1 MVDDDPDLLDLV
13 ARSLSAHGFE
23 VETHTSALGVSN
35 RIRDSVPDVVL
46 IDVNFPA
53 LKGDKV
59 VVSGSQQAPGTKFI
73 LYSASD
79 ETQLRS
85 LAIASGADGYLS
97 KSVQGDELA
106 RKIVVLPPKPRP
118 TPVPCLSHSP
128 FSPIHFFLAVSI
140 LAN

>member
-1 MVDDDPDLLDLV
+1 MPDAKLRVLVVDDDPDLLDLV
-13 ARSLSAHGFE
+13 ARSLSAHGID

-35 RIRDSVPDVVL
+35 RIRDTVPDVVL

-59 VVSGSQQAPGTKFI
+59 VSLARHSAPATKFI

-79 ETQLRS
+79 EARLRS

-97 KSVQGDELA
+97 KSVQGAELA
-106 RKIVVLPPKPRP
+106 RKIVSFRQQPRP
-118 TPVPCLSHSP
+118 TPVP
-128 FSPIHFFLAVSI
+128 A
-140 LAN
+140 

>member
-1 MVDDDPDLLDLV
+1 MPDAKLRVLVVDDDPDLLDLV
-13 ARSLSAHGFE
+13 ARSLSAHDIE

-35 RIRDSVPDVVL
+35 RIRDTVPDVVL

-59 VVSGSQQAPGTKFI
+59 VSLARNSAPGTKFI

-79 ETQLRS
+79 EARLRS

-97 KSVQGDELA
+97 KSVQGAELA
-106 RKIVVLPPKPRP
+106 RKIVSFRQQPRP
-118 TPVPCLSHSP
+118 TPVP
-128 FSPIHFFLAVSI
+128 V
-140 LAN
+140 